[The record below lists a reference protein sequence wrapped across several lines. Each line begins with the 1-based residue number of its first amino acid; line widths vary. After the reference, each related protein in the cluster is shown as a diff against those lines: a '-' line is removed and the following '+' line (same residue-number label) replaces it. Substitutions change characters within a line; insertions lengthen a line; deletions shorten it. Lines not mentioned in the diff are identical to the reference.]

1 MKETFD
7 IKEVMERYRR
17 GKKIE
22 AAEEMCIQLRPLVF
36 KIVNNYCFNENI
48 REDLEQEGFVSIING
63 MRCYELEKSSPITYF
78 SRCIT
83 NAVRDYAWKDKYK
96 VSRYYMKEISKVK
109 QAVINLES
117 SNIPASVEN
126 ISEYIKEAIEETR
139 GTMELI
145 YSIDHSFS
153 LDEPDA
159 YELEFTDEQFIT
171 IEVEETQ
178 EEFYEQ
184 LDRLDA
190 YSFEFLCRR
199 FGLGYEK
206 MTRAEMAE
214 HYQITNYKVDKT
226 CHEILG
232 RLEKNIGECE
242 GLIEGLITPNDTMLE
257 KYSKRII
264 N

>member
-7 IKEVMERYRR
+7 LKEVMERYKR
-17 GKKIE
+17 GNKKE
-22 AAEEMCIQLRPLVF
+22 AAEEMCIQFRPLVY

-48 REDLEQEGFVSIING
+48 REDLEQEGFVSIISG
-63 MRCYELEKSSPITYF
+63 MRCFDPEKSSPFTYF

-83 NAVRDYAWKDKYK
+83 NAVRDYALKDKYK
-96 VSRYYMKEISKVK
+96 VSRYYMKEISEVK
-109 QAVINLES
+109 QAVIDLEN

-126 ISEYIKEAIEETR
+126 VSEYIKEEIEETR
-139 GTMELI
+139 NTMELI

-153 LDEPDA
+153 LDEPDV

-171 IEVEETQ
+171 IELEETQ
-178 EEFYEQ
+178 KEFYEQ

-199 FGLGYEK
+199 FGLGCER

-226 CHEILG
+226 CLEILS
-232 RLEKNIGECE
+232 RLEKYIGECE
-242 GLIEGLITPNDTMLE
+242 GLIEGVITSNDTMLE
-257 KYSKRII
+257 RYSKRII